1 MSDKAEKVS
10 DKTLKMAI
18 CLTKMGVCL
27 TLFGHFYLGENGQR
41 RDDFVEKFLSDS
53 FWSKK
58 VGFWSLLGDK
68 SGQKVSDKS
77 AKNGLK
83 RA

>member
-1 MSDKAEKVS
+1 
-10 DKTLKMAI
+10 MAI

-27 TLFGHFYLGENGQR
+27 TVFGHFCLGENGLG
-41 RDDFVEKFLSDS
+41 RDDFVKNILSDS
-53 FWSKK
+53 FWPKK
-58 VGFWSLLGDK
+58 VGFWSLLGGK